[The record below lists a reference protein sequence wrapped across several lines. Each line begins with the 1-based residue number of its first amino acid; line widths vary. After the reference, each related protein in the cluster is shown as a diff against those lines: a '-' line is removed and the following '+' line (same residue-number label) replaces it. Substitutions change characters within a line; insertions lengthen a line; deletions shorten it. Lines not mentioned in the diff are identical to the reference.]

1 MKSVLLLDNTIST
14 ESLTPESDKFS
25 VENNENSPIPTLFIN
40 RKEDAFL
47 ILKETSNLLPSPPPQ
62 DNVYNPPKK
71 RKACALKIENR
82 LDDKALAKLLEDGCK
97 WCQRCGT
104 FETPRWRY
112 GPGGPLR

>member
-1 MKSVLLLDNTIST
+1 MESVLLLDNTIST
-14 ESLTPESDKFS
+14 QSLTPESDKFS
-25 VENNENSPIPTLFIN
+25 VENNENSPIPTLFIKKN
-40 RKEDAFL
+40 EDAFL

-62 DNVYNPPKK
+62 DNIYNPPKK
-71 RKACALKIENR
+71 RKALAVKIEEA
-82 LDDKALAKLLEDGCK
+82 LDDKTQLIEEGCK